1 MKKKAAAII
10 IIIFIL
16 SGIFIIS
23 LHDNKADAPEE
34 KQILN
39 EYELE
44 SYLNLKGWKVEMDK
58 MEQVKIPQSFTG
70 MYKIFSDEMKNAG
83 FDLDSHK
90 GEEVRRYIYTV
101 TNYGVDGVKAELLLT
116 MDNELIGAVLI
127 EQKPDGFIKPI

>member
-116 MDNELIGAVLI
+116 MDNELISAVLI